1 LRLAQAIETEE
12 WRSVDTYIR
21 PGSIEDAVDHLSDGA
36 WTIVAGCT
44 DHYPARVDRHVDERI
59 LDISAIGHARG
70 IITDGNQV
78 TIGALTTWSG
88 LKGAA
93 LPPAFDALKVAA
105 GQIGGIQIQNA
116 GTLGGNV
123 CNASPAA
130 DGIPPLLIVD
140 AELTLASAGGTRTLP
155 LDRFILG
162 NRHTARC
169 PDELLTRITARTPPG
184 RHASVFLKLGSRAYQ
199 VISIAMVAALLAVD
213 DDGRIAE
220 AAIAVG
226 ACSEVARR
234 LPDLEAA
241 LSGRRIDD
249 DGLVDTL
256 EPAHLAPLSPIDDIR
271 GTGDYRLDAAAT
283 LVRRAI
289 VQLQRALA

>member
-1 LRLAQAIETEE
+1 
-12 WRSVDTYIR
+12 VDAYIR
-21 PGSIEDAVDHLSDGA
+21 AHSIEDAVDRLSAGA

-44 DHYPARVDRHVDERI
+44 DHYPARVDRHVEERI
-59 LDISAIGHARG
+59 LDISAIGLARD
-70 IITDGNQV
+70 IVRDGDRV
-78 TIGALTTWSG
+78 AIGALTTWSD
-88 LKGAA
+88 LKSAA
-93 LPPAFDALKVAA
+93 LPPAFDALKAAA

-140 AELTLASAGGTRTLP
+140 AEVTLASAGGTRSLP

-162 NRHTARC
+162 NRRTARRG
-169 PDELLTRITARTPPG
+169 DELLTRITARTPPG
-184 RHASVFLKLGSRAYQ
+184 RHASVFLKLGSRVYQ

-213 DDGRIAE
+213 DDGRITA

-226 ACSEVARR
+226 ACSEVAQR
-234 LPDLEAA
+234 LPSLEAA
-241 LSGRRIDD
+241 LTGRRIDD
-249 DGLVDTL
+249 IRLADALK
-256 EPAHLAPLSPIDDIR
+256 PAHLAPLCPIDDIR
-271 GTGDYRLDAAAT
+271 GTGEYRLDATAT

-289 VQLQRALA
+289 ADLQRALA